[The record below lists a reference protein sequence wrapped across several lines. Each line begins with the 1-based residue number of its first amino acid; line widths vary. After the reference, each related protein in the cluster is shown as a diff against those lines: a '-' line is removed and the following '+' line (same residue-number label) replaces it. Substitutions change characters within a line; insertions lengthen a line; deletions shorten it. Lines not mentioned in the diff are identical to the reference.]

1 MLRLLKKLALSLG
14 SLVLLILLLEVVI
27 RVSGAASFE
36 RLHPTV
42 EEARKGLGEIL
53 LEPDA
58 ELLYR
63 LRRGVRVREPESD
76 AVTYVTSELGHRV
89 AGEAAPD
96 PGGETFRVVCL
107 GDSCTFGVRVPFA
120 AIYSSRLEQLL
131 REAGVAARVANL
143 GVPGYCTAQGLR
155 LIPQVADLRPQ
166 VVTVA
171 YGFND
176 SLLTERP
183 AESELAAVEGAH
195 LMTSV
200 RRALA
205 RSHLAQ
211 WLRHTIS
218 HRHAV
223 WDAEG
228 TSVKTVTRVSSAGYE
243 ENQRALLRAIRA
255 LGAQPVLIDLDIP
268 NGFCRAALARV
279 AHDEDVPLI
288 TARQLFDEDAGKVF
302 GFAPDESVPPGR
314 ARVILAQSK
323 APPYVMGLPS
333 DRIALRPFV
342 LPFGRSP
349 SGAFALEFGCP
360 ETAFEITAFAQEGKL
375 AAAARFANAEM
386 IGGGF
391 FVPVPQRGETT
402 PGVSLT
408 LPSLPID
415 PYRPYL
421 VDVGHMNERG
431 HDLMAR
437 AILRALQQRGW
448 VANR

>member
-1 MLRLLKKLALSLG
+1 MAGLLKKLALSLG

-58 ELLYR
+58 DLLYR
-63 LRRGVRVREPESD
+63 LRRGVRVREPDSD
-76 AVTYVTSELGHRV
+76 GVTYVTSALGQRV
-89 AGEAAPD
+89 AEDAARD

-131 REAGVAARVANL
+131 REAGVAARAANL

-155 LIPQVADLRPQ
+155 LIPQVADLHPQ
-166 VVTVA
+166 VVTIA

-183 AESELAAVEGAH
+183 AETELAAVEGAYV
-195 LMTSV
+195 MTSV

-211 WLRHTIS
+211 WLRHTVS
-218 HRHAV
+218 HRHAM

-228 TSVKTVTRVSSAGYE
+228 APVKTVTRVSSAGYE
-243 ENQRALLRAIRA
+243 ENLRALVQAIRA
-255 LGAQPVLIDLDIP
+255 MGAQPVLIDLDIP

-288 TARQLFDEDAGKVF
+288 TARQLFDQDAGKTF
-302 GFAPDESVPPGR
+302 GFAPDDSVPAGR

-323 APPYVMGLPS
+323 APPYVLGLPS
-333 DRIALRPFV
+333 DRVALRPFV
-342 LPFGRSP
+342 LPFGRSAN
-349 SGAFALEFGCP
+349 GTYLLEFACP
-360 ETAFEITAFAQEGKL
+360 ETAFEITTFAQEGEL
-375 AAAARFANAEM
+375 AAAAKFANAAT

-408 LPSLPID
+408 LSSLSID

-431 HDLMAR
+431 HELMAR
-437 AILRALQQRGW
+437 AILRVLQERGW